1 MRAVALSKDDYAIA
15 NYLVRDID
23 RSAEKKMVRGEM
35 RNDGNKRR
43 VEILLGKYLA
53 ASSTIIPC
61 LRRN

>member
-1 MRAVALSKDDYAIA
+1 MQLLIISYATLIGP
-15 NYLVRDID
+15 LK
-23 RSAEKKMVRGEM
+23 KKMVRGEM

-43 VEILLGKYLA
+43 IEILLGKYLA